1 MRRQHYLETF
11 NVTVLDT
18 ALPFFGVT
26 VTVTLQDPVFN
37 PLSVV
42 PETLQYFA
50 ELGTTFND
58 IFEVDSTASLACTAI
73 DFAVADFLVVTVGA
87 LTVAVVVPS
96 VGVLTID
103 PPPTCA
109 F

>member
-58 IFEVDSTASLACTAI
+58 IFEVDSTASLAYTAI